1 MYYTGQNL
9 LKQYGTK
16 VVLNLNE
23 LKIPLGKST
32 VIMGPNGAGKTT
44 LLRMLAFLDTEYTG
58 NLFLRE
64 VAVPKTQDKLKDY
77 RCRSTLI
84 WQRPVMFNMSVF
96 DNVALGLKLRGRV
109 PDKTERAQRVKAA
122 LARLGVEHLAKAN
135 AKKLS
140 GGEVQKVSIA
150 RSLVLEP
157 NLIFVDE
164 PSSNLDVDSIDLL
177 HSVLLEEK
185 AKGRTIILIT
195 HNFTEAQALADYG
208 VFLHHGQL
216 VIAGDF
222 PSVLNEPEFKNSS
235 YWRYL

>member
-9 LKQYGTK
+9 LKQYGAK
-16 VVLNLNE
+16 VVLNLDE
-23 LKIPLGKST
+23 IKIPFGKCT
-32 VIMGPNGAGKTT
+32 VIMGPNGAGKST
-44 LLRMLAFLDTEYTG
+44 LLRMLAFLDIEYGG
-58 NLFLRE
+58 NLFLRDLP
-64 VAVPKTQDKLKDY
+64 VPKSQEKLREY
-77 RCRSTLI
+77 RCRSALI

-96 DNVALGLKLRGRV
+96 DNVALGLKLRGQV
-109 PDKTERAQRVKAA
+109 SNKTERAQRVEAA

-135 AKKLS
+135 AKRLS

-157 NLIFVDE
+157 ELIFVDE

-195 HNFTEAQALADYG
+195 HNFSEAQTLADYG
-208 VFLHHGQL
+208 VFLHQGQL

-222 PSVLNEPEFKNSS
+222 PAVLNQPEFKNSS